1 MKWCDGMNEV
11 TIVEEKPQLV
21 AGMRRR
27 GHYKEIA
34 KMFPALFG
42 YIVSRDAIIVGP
54 PLYLWHEK
62 SVEEALKA
70 DEAGN
75 ADIEVCVPIAKK
87 VPENNEIKCYEISGG
102 KMAKITHKGPY
113 EESVSVYERLFAWLE
128 ENGCKLTGSIR
139 EAYLNDPK
147 EVAPEEIL
155 TIIYAP
161 IS

>member
-1 MKWCDGMNEV
+1 MIEISVVD
-11 TIVEEKPQLV
+11 EKTQLV

-34 KMFPALFG
+34 KMIPALFE

-62 SVEEALKA
+62 SIEEALKA

-75 ADIEVCVPIAKK
+75 ADIEVCVPIAEKI
-87 VPENNEIKCYEISGG
+87 PEIEEIKCYELSGG

-113 EESVSVYERLFAWLE
+113 EESVPVYERLFAWLE
-128 ENGCKLTGSIR
+128 ENGLPLTGPIR
-139 EAYLNDPK
+139 EAYLNDPR
-147 EVAPEEIL
+147 EVVPEDIL

>member
-1 MKWCDGMNEV
+1 MIGISVVD
-11 TIVEEKPQLV
+11 EKPQLV

-34 KMFPALFG
+34 KMFPALFE
-42 YIVSRDAIIVGP
+42 YIVSRGAVIAGP
-54 PLYLWHEK
+54 PHYIWHEK

-75 ADIEVCVPIAKK
+75 ADIEVCVPIANK
-87 VPENNEIKCYEISGG
+87 VPENDEIKCYELSGG
-102 KMAKITHKGPY
+102 KMARIVHKGPY
-113 EESVSVYERLFAWLE
+113 EECGPVYERLFAWIE
-128 ENGCKLTGSIR
+128 ENGCKLTGSLR
-139 EAYLNDPK
+139 EAYMNDPK

>member
-1 MKWCDGMNEV
+1 MVQTLKEN
-11 TIVEEKPQLV
+11 
-21 AGMRRR
+21 A
-27 GHYKEIA
+27 KEIA
-34 KMFPALFG
+34 EMLASLFE
-42 YIVSRDAIIVGP
+42 YAISYKAIIVGH
-54 PLYLWHEK
+54 PLFLYHEK
-62 SVEEALKA
+62 SVEEAKRA

-75 ADIEVCVPIAKK
+75 ADIEVCIPIAKK
-87 VPENNEIKCYEISGG
+87 VPENDEIKCYEISGG

-113 EESVSVYERLFAWLE
+113 EESVPVYERLFAWLE

-155 TIIYAP
+155 TIIYVP

>member
-1 MKWCDGMNEV
+1 MNEV

-34 KMFPALFG
+34 KMFPALFE

-75 ADIEVCVPIAKK
+75 ADIEVCIPIAKK
-87 VPENNEIKCYEISGG
+87 VPENDEIKCYEISGG

-113 EESVSVYERLFAWLE
+113 EESVPVYERLFAWLE

>member
-1 MKWCDGMNEV
+1 MLASLFEYA
-11 TIVEEKPQLV
+11 IS
-21 AGMRRR
+21 
-27 GHYKEIA
+27 YK
-34 KMFPALFG
+34 
-42 YIVSRDAIIVGP
+42 AIIVGH
-54 PLYLWHEK
+54 PLFLYHEK
-62 SVEEALKA
+62 SVEEAKRA

-75 ADIEVCVPIAKK
+75 ADIEVCIPIAKK
-87 VPENNEIKCYEISGG
+87 VPENDEIKCYEISGG

-113 EESVSVYERLFAWLE
+113 EESVPVYERLFAWLE

-155 TIIYAP
+155 TIIYVP

>member
-1 MKWCDGMNEV
+1 MFEI

-34 KMFPALFG
+34 KMLPALFEYVMSQG
-42 YIVSRDAIIVGP
+42 AVIAGP

-62 SVEEALKA
+62 SVEDAMKA
-70 DEAGN
+70 DEEGN
-75 ADIEVCVPIAKK
+75 ADIEVCVPIAEKIQETDE
-87 VPENNEIKCYEISGG
+87 VKCYELSGG
-102 KMAKITHKGPY
+102 KMGKIIHKGPY
-113 EESVSVYERLFAWLE
+113 EASGPVYERLFAWLE
-128 ENGCKLTGSIR
+128 ENGHKLAGPIR
-139 EAYLNDPK
+139 EAYLNDPR
-147 EVAPEEIL
+147 EVSPEEIL

>member
-1 MKWCDGMNEV
+1 MIEISVAD
-11 TIVEEKPQLV
+11 EKPQLV

-34 KMFPALFG
+34 KMLPALFE
-42 YIVSRDAIIVGP
+42 YALSHEAIIAGP

-62 SVEEALKA
+62 SVEEAMKA

-75 ADIEVCVPIAKK
+75 ADIEVCVPIAEKI
-87 VPENNEIKCYEISGG
+87 PENEEIKCYKLSGG
-102 KMAKITHKGPY
+102 KVAQIIHKGPY
-113 EESVSVYERLFAWLE
+113 EASGPVYERLFAWLE
-128 ENGCKLTGSIR
+128 ENGLKLTGSIR
-139 EAYLNDPK
+139 EAYLNDPR
-147 EVAPEEIL
+147 EVPPEEIL